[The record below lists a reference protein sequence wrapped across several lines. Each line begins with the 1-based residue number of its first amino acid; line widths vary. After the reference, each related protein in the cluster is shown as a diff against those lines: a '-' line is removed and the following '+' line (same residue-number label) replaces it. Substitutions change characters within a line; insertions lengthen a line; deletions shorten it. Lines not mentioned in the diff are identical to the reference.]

1 MHYSGRLKQYFFK
14 RLSLINSSIQQLW
27 KKCLA
32 ETLTIELRSRI
43 VGCQGQI
50 ITFDFYFGL
59 CLGQTLYNLTD
70 SMSKSLQSENI
81 SIVSG
86 HRLTLL
92 RLTSPYGIWWELL
105 MNYYLTIV
113 EKAAEHPHLEQT
125 SLPRKHKRTNYSI
138 LQF

>member
-86 HRLTLL
+86 NRLTLL
-92 RLTSPYGIWWELL
+92 RLTSPYGI
-105 MNYYLTIV
+105 
-113 EKAAEHPHLEQT
+113 
-125 SLPRKHKRTNYSI
+125 
-138 LQF
+138 